1 MASVR
6 GDDVLETSQVRIRS
20 TAGDV
25 VGAGFLIAPDVVC
38 TCAHV
43 VARALGVPDET
54 DQAPDGSVD
63 LDFPLVG
70 GRPRARATVVSWQ
83 RGGTDVALLRLDRE
97 IDGARPVQLVDGNG
111 VWGHT
116 FRALGYPSGIDD
128 GVWASGTLRAGQ
140 GAGWVQMEAEGAG
153 PRIVAGFSGSP
164 VWDDLQDGV
173 VGMTVAAHRGQSTAY
188 LLPSAELIDEAVLT
202 PRCPFQGLASFPED
216 AAEFFHGRDSESARV
231 HRAVRRRPMTLLVGP
246 SGCGK
251 SSLVRAGVL
260 PRLRGQGWGVSE
272 LRPVAG
278 VRASVVVA
286 QALTD
291 ILEPRLDEVERLTR
305 AQQLAGVLEAGDDAL
320 AELRG
325 RVLAR
330 GAAGAGHVLFVDQL
344 EEYAGADPA
353 SARNLFALLAALAGR
368 SGTAALHVVATTRPD
383 SLDVLV
389 TPGTSDLVSEAVE
402 FLAPLAGDDLG
413 QAVTAPVDAVPGL
426 WFEPGLP
433 ERIVADAG
441 DEPGRMPLVQ
451 FTLTALWK
459 SRTRSMLTHTAYDE
473 MGGVAGALVGYA
485 DRAFDALSPDQQK
498 CARRLFV
505 QLARPGDGEAFFRRP
520 APIVGLAPELMAV
533 ARELAREKL
542 VVLSHEPGSGE
553 NEEIVDLVHEAL
565 TRLWPRLR
573 QWLTE
578 SRDFRLWQE
587 QLRADLRRWQAQDR
601 EPARLLGG
609 TDLEKAER
617 RLAGHSPD
625 ISVDERHYIQ
635 LSRRRSRRGT
645 RVRQAA
651 VGVLAGLTVL
661 AVVLTL
667 ITFQSLRRTE
677 EQLRTQ
683 AAGLLAQR
691 AEDRPL
697 NDPTTA
703 LQLALA
709 GWKTKR
715 TDETRQALMTQY
727 ARSQHLAGSYPSLWR
742 GRYAGMDATPDG
754 RTLFVRSKTSGA
766 QLTVTVITGALD
778 GKPRTRRLSGVPAG
792 DLLTAASPDGRFFA
806 AIADPGSG
814 VRLWRLSDPK
824 NPIVLDHADREL
836 PEKVGGHL
844 DFSSDGK
851 RLLLSANDNSGPCG
865 EASGKCVPAFVEAW
879 HVPSGAPIR
888 THEDLLPDEGV
899 RQVAFTSDPDT
910 VAIVRRVAVK
920 RGEQVWKT
928 ELKDILTGRVTDQF
942 TPVLSDKYDVELG
955 SGGEVL
961 LLRRATLSSSDAP
974 VSPTQ
979 TRTLGRTI
987 GQMTEVPSVDSVVDA
1002 TDGYGLRI
1010 NLDVPEDAGYSEK
1023 HLTDL
1028 RTGRSY
1034 RARFPTAGSDTES
1047 LAAVPRPGG
1056 GLTVLAPVGTA
1067 LLAVRAEAAGG
1078 EEFTGNGTGET
1089 YSTSPDGRFI
1099 ARATDRH
1106 LEVLDVDR
1114 NINAQVK
1121 LTSSGPSSV
1130 PTWTADSRRI
1140 VVWGE
1145 YGSLCCS
1152 FSAPDLR
1159 DRVSLNGIVPEAK
1172 QLDDVGPLEGSQIA
1186 LLTKDGSLTRVDAAD
1201 GKVLTESFL
1210 VHPGPNFND
1219 DPGKLSISNRNQL
1232 LARPG
1237 HPGQVVVATR
1247 TGGRNGELLLWDVP
1261 ARRRVAVLSGVPSI
1275 YVPFVPNTHP
1285 GSLAFDADGKRLAV
1299 TVEGVQV
1306 RVWDVDREKE
1316 LEGGV
1321 RDVSGQL
1328 VGFGPGESMVMFN
1341 DSKDRVEIH
1350 RLTRDDVDVPLTVPV
1365 QGGDSAMSSLRGD
1378 LLNVYSYAAS
1388 QTFSLDPE
1396 TQFRTLCAAVGRDY
1410 TSAERKLLPDGTPS
1424 EPPCA

>member
-1 MASVR
+1 M
-6 GDDVLETSQVRIRS
+6 
-20 TAGDV
+20 
-25 VGAGFLIAPDVVC
+25 
-38 TCAHV
+38 
-43 VARALGVPDET
+43 
-54 DQAPDGSVD
+54 
-63 LDFPLVG
+63 
-70 GRPRARATVVSWQ
+70 
-83 RGGTDVALLRLDRE
+83 
-97 IDGARPVQLVDGNG
+97 
-111 VWGHT
+111 
-116 FRALGYPSGIDD
+116 
-128 GVWASGTLRAGQ
+128 
-140 GAGWVQMEAEGAG
+140 
-153 PRIVAGFSGSP
+153 
-164 VWDDLQDGV
+164 
-173 VGMTVAAHRGQSTAY
+173 
-188 LLPSAELIDEAVLT
+188 
-202 PRCPFQGLASFPED
+202 
-216 AAEFFHGRDSESARV
+216 
-231 HRAVRRRPMTLLVGP
+231 
-246 SGCGK
+246 
-251 SSLVRAGVL
+251 
-260 PRLRGQGWGVSE
+260 
-272 LRPVAG
+272 
-278 VRASVVVA
+278 
-286 QALTD
+286 
-291 ILEPRLDEVERLTR
+291 
-305 AQQLAGVLEAGDDAL
+305 
-320 AELRG
+320 
-325 RVLAR
+325 
-330 GAAGAGHVLFVDQL
+330 
-344 EEYAGADPA
+344 
-353 SARNLFALLAALAGR
+353 
-368 SGTAALHVVATTRPD
+368 
-383 SLDVLV
+383 
-389 TPGTSDLVSEAVE
+389 
-402 FLAPLAGDDLG
+402 
-413 QAVTAPVDAVPGL
+413 
-426 WFEPGLP
+426 
-433 ERIVADAG
+433 
-441 DEPGRMPLVQ
+441 
-451 FTLTALWK
+451 
-459 SRTRSMLTHTAYDE
+459 
-473 MGGVAGALVGYA
+473 
-485 DRAFDALSPDQQK
+485 
-498 CARRLFV
+498 
-505 QLARPGDGEAFFRRP
+505 
-520 APIVGLAPELMAV
+520 
-533 ARELAREKL
+533 
-542 VVLSHEPGSGE
+542 
-553 NEEIVDLVHEAL
+553 
-565 TRLWPRLR
+565 
-573 QWLTE
+573 
-578 SRDFRLWQE
+578 
-587 QLRADLRRWQAQDR
+587 
-601 EPARLLGG
+601 
-609 TDLEKAER
+609 
-617 RLAGHSPD
+617 
-625 ISVDERHYIQ
+625 
-635 LSRRRSRRGT
+635 
-645 RVRQAA
+645 
-651 VGVLAGLTVL
+651 
-661 AVVLTL
+661 
-667 ITFQSLRRTE
+667 
-677 EQLRTQ
+677 
-683 AAGLLAQR
+683 
-691 AEDRPL
+691 
-697 NDPTTA
+697 
-703 LQLALA
+703 
-709 GWKTKR
+709 
-715 TDETRQALMTQY
+715 
-727 ARSQHLAGSYPSLWR
+727 
-742 GRYAGMDATPDG
+742 
-754 RTLFVRSKTSGA
+754 
-766 QLTVTVITGALD
+766 
-778 GKPRTRRLSGVPAG
+778 
-792 DLLTAASPDGRFFA
+792 
-806 AIADPGSG
+806 
-814 VRLWRLSDPK
+814 RLWRLSDPK

-851 RLLLSANDNSGPCG
+851 RLLLSANDNSGQCG

-899 RQVAFTSDPDT
+899 RQVAFTSAPGT

-961 LLRRATLSSSDAP
+961 LMRRATLSSSDAP

-1099 ARATDRH
+1099 ARATDRYQ
-1106 LEVLDVDR
+1106 EVLDVDR

-1186 LLTKDGSLTRVDAAD
+1186 LLTKDGALTRVDAAD

-1275 YVPFVPNTHP
+1275 YVPFLPNTHP